1 LQLNEFGQPVVEM
14 QDYGIRLDIEPMS
27 DENNNIVSL
36 IRAEMSSLDFSTVV
50 NGVPGLLTRTTESVV
65 NLRANE
71 TLIISGLVQTT
82 DSKAVEKVPFLG
94 DIPIFGE
101 LFKSKGFNE
110 KKTELIVLVTP
121 SIVEPNQALPE
132 HLEQHLKSIQKVL
145 GQSNIEDELLL

>member
-1 LQLNEFGQPVVEM
+1 VASFHSGGSYPLAILNEFGQPVVEM

-110 KKTELIVLVTP
+110 KKNRADCV
-121 SIVEPNQALPE
+121 SDAFNC
-132 HLEQHLKSIQKVL
+132 
-145 GQSNIEDELLL
+145 